1 MVFALKQGKQ
11 AASREFWIDT
21 TPLSVEPPLVAV
33 DGTTSYLGNMG
44 CSRLS
49 STVTGIV
56 YRGPFCSMFRTIRD
70 PRLPRRVSTRHQYP
84 SSPPRT
90 RRPFYTSRRHGTRD
104 IHRDNRGPKA
114 KGNGTARFRIK
125 LFSLSYPQRQPFCP
139 GKRYSS
145 RCSCYGEGWFPATL
159 GRVSLSLSLS
169 TTEKEAMEETGKIEV
184 FVRGGV
190 NRPFRCRCP
199 LPFRLELPLIFSYF
213 EIITYGFSFSK
224 LFKQSVD
231 EKFQRWQ
238 ETRSNGD
245 ILFCN

>member
-145 RCSCYGEGWFPATL
+145 GCSCYGEGWFPATL
-159 GRVSLSLSLS
+159 GRVSPSLSLYDW
-169 TTEKEAMEETGKIEV
+169 E
-184 FVRGGV
+184 RGNG
-190 NRPFRCRCP
+190 RDGEDRGFRSRWRESAFQVS
-199 LPFRLELPLIFSYF
+199 LPFTVSSRAAFDIFIFWNYHVRLF
-213 EIITYGFSFSK
+213 FSK
-224 LFKQSVD
+224 LFKESVD